1 MSPTYV
7 KLVISPEGPTLAGT
21 GVTLDSYLDGLR
33 RIVFVDD
40 RGDLAR
46 VEPGDLVV
54 ALGGGGG
61 SAESLR
67 ALADLLE
74 AAGAVGVLVH
84 ERSLADQIDAEGTSG
99 DFPVFLVGRDV
110 EWPEVLQPLL
120 DLDALLRHRSHNP
133 ELRRRILMRQII
145 EMRGVTPIDPRA
157 ATEAGVDLE
166 EALYRVIV
174 VVPGLCTPEEVRR
187 LEEEVGVDVLDHD
200 PVGVVFPIDDV
211 MVAVQTGSSA
221 LLGEDWLPDRLLS
234 KARLAG
240 DSSGVVGVGRPL
252 AGADGIF
259 RSFREASW
267 AARVSRRLEGGN
279 RVARFSAMG
288 AYAWLEAIDAH
299 LSDEAITAIRALMDH
314 DARHPT
320 NLVETLRACVET
332 RQLREAAQR
341 LFLHRNSLRYRL
353 DLIRKVT
360 GLDPREPEDR
370 LVLQLQLRLALVR
383 GLLEPSAK
391 AETDDAAETQPSD
404 GATI

>member
-234 KARLAG
+234 KARWPATRVASSESAAHSQEPTGSSVPSGRLRGPHGYLA
-240 DSSGVVGVGRPL
+240 
-252 AGADGIF
+252 
-259 RSFREASW
+259 
-267 AARVSRRLEGGN
+267 VSRVATGSQDSAPWALTHGSRL
-279 RVARFSAMG
+279 S
-288 AYAWLEAIDAH
+288 
-299 LSDEAITAIRALMDH
+299 
-314 DARHPT
+314 
-320 NLVETLRACVET
+320 TLT
-332 RQLREAAQR
+332 
-341 LFLHRNSLRYRL
+341 
-353 DLIRKVT
+353 
-360 GLDPREPEDR
+360 
-370 LVLQLQLRLALVR
+370 
-383 GLLEPSAK
+383 
-391 AETDDAAETQPSD
+391 
-404 GATI
+404 